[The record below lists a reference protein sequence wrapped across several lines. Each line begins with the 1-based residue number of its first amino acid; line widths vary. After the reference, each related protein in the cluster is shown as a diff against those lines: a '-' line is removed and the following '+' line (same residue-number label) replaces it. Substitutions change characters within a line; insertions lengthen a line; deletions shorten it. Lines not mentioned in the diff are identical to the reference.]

1 MNGVLLATL
10 LLAAG
15 PAVEVRTVDGRTL
28 AGNLVK
34 LDDAELTVAT
44 TGAGTTLA
52 VDALLSLS
60 PKDAPEAPGQD
71 PAARI
76 ELTDGS
82 SLAAAEYSVSDGDAK
97 VKLIDGLEVE
107 LPVARVAN
115 VRFGERTETLAKQWS
130 KLLATGEPD
139 DLLVVARDNA
149 LDYHKGI
156 VREVTEDHVQFEFG
170 GRRIIEKR
178 SKVHGLIYYRP
189 PAGTLPEAVCGIVDA
204 SGSLWQARTLSLDDR
219 LHWETPAGLSVA
231 RPLESIR
238 KIDFS
243 HGKIVYLTDL
253 EPETLDFTPFFGTAK
268 ELPVIAE
275 FFGPRRN
282 KSFLGGPL
290 KLGGKVYENGLALHS
305 RTEITYRLPGRFGR
319 LKATAGIDEAV
330 RPHGHV
336 RLVVRADENVLLEE
350 TLTGEDEAPL
360 EIDVDLTGAR
370 RLSILVDFGDK
381 TDIADHLDLCEARI
395 IK

>member
-10 LLAAG
+10 LLSAG
-15 PAVEVRTVDGRTL
+15 PAFEVRTLDGRTVNGEL
-28 AGNLVK
+28 TG
-34 LDDAELTVAT
+34 LDAAELTLT
-44 TGAGTTLA
+44 TAEGEAKLP
-52 VDALLSLS
+52 VESLLTLS
-60 PKDAPEAPGQD
+60 PKAPPKSPEQP

-76 ELTDGS
+76 ELVDGS
-82 SLAAAEYSVSDGDAK
+82 SLAAAEYAVSDGDAK
-97 VKLIDGLEVE
+97 VKLADGLEAE

-115 VRFGERTETLAKQWS
+115 VRFGEQTSALAEQWAR
-130 KLLATGEPD
+130 LLATGATN
-139 DLLVVARDNA
+139 DLLVVGRNEV

-156 VREVTEDHVQFEFG
+156 VRDVTEEQVQFEFEG
-170 GRRIIEKR
+170 DVQPVKR
-178 SKVHGLIYYRP
+178 SKIYGLIYYRP
-189 PAGTLPEAVCGIVDA
+189 PAGALPEAACGIVDA
-204 SGSLWQARTLSLDDR
+204 SGSRWQARSLSLSDQ
-219 LHWETPAGLSVA
+219 LHWETPAGLSLA
-231 RPLESIR
+231 RPLASIR

-243 HGKIVYLTDL
+243 HGKIVYLTEL

-268 ELPVIAE
+268 EVPVIAE
-275 FFGPRRN
+275 FFGPRTN
-282 KSFLGGPL
+282 KSLSGGPL
-290 KLGGKVYENGLALHS
+290 KLGQKVYENGLALHS
-305 RTEITYRLPGRFGR
+305 RTEITYRLPGRFSR

-330 RPHGHV
+330 RPHGNV

-360 EIDVDLTGAR
+360 AIDVDLTGAR